1 MMAKAICPF
10 NRRSCGNNTAFN
22 FDSVGQKQNINVTLN
37 KGETCTFQIEA
48 QCGLPAFKPNDT
60 TGFDIETIDYDED
73 DLDSAG
79 IQAQEREER
88 SGNSTNKTEP
98 KGPRKEFGS
107 DKKPP
112 KPPKIAIPKRSDKP
126 EKPAPNNGTKKGEK
140 PENESQKKKGPE
152 AKRFNP
158 DEKKKGESQKFKNGV
173 RNGNETLC
181 KKRFQQLSITALG
194 DVNSTAARILQTED
208 PEVYIMTLEI
218 GTEDFSGAVSRM
230 VGFALVAVFSVVSL
244 IF

>member
-10 NRRSCGNNTAFN
+10 NKRSCGINSAFS
-22 FDSVGQKQNINVTLN
+22 FDSVGQKQNISITLN
-37 KGETCTFQIEA
+37 KGEACTFQVEA

-73 DLDSAG
+73 DLDSTG
-79 IQAQEREER
+79 IQAQEREDR
-88 SGNSTNKTEP
+88 NGNSTSKTEG

-112 KPPKIAIPKRSDKP
+112 KPPKIAVPKRSDRP
-126 EKPAPNNGTKKGEK
+126 DQEKKGPANNNGNKT
-140 PENESQKKKGPE
+140 ENENQKKKGPE

-173 RNGNETLC
+173 RNGNENIC
-181 KKRFQQLSITALG
+181 KRRFQQLSVTALG
-194 DVNSTAARILQTED
+194 DVNSTTARILQTED

-218 GTEDFSGAVSRM
+218 GSEDFSGAVSKM
-230 VGFALVAVFSVVSL
+230 VGLALVAVISAVSL

>member
-1 MMAKAICPF
+1 MAKSICPF
-10 NRRSCGNNTAFN
+10 NKRSCGNNAAFS

-37 KGETCTFQIEA
+37 KGETCTFQVEA

-73 DLDSAG
+73 DLDSPG
-79 IQAQEREER
+79 IQAQEREEL
-88 SGNSTNKTEP
+88 SGNFTNKTEP

-140 PENESQKKKGPE
+140 PENDSQKKKGPE

-218 GTEDFSGAVSRM
+218 GSEDFSGAVTKM
-230 VGFALVAVFSVVSL
+230 VGFALVAVFSAVSL